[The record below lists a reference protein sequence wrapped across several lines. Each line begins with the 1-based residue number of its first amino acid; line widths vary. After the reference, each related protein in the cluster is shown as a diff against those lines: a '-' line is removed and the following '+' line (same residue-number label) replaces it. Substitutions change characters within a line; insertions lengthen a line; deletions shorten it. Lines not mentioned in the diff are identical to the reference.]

1 MLYTYFLFFLF
12 FFINLFFYCKSKK
25 TFIVILKDIRIT
37 RTIHFLMMIISG
49 ILIAGKTQVLTI
61 DFDKFFEILFT
72 LISVFYAV
80 VYSTIS
86 NNFADVK
93 IDSISNPGRPLPKQ
107 SVDAGEYS
115 KAGKII
121 FVLSL
126 LFGLTAGFKCLITSF
141 LFMLFYHIYSKPPIR
156 FKRFFIISK
165 ICISI
170 NSMILSFAGYL
181 IFKNN
186 LESYPAVFICFF
198 LIVLTL
204 VINFIDLKD
213 FDGDKADN
221 IKTIPVVFGLKKAKI
236 ICGIFYILTYIIAA
250 FEFRPLIIAGFFQY
264 YFINKKNYNEHY
276 VFITYLISLVILF
289 IYFLNQW
296 NIKIIFTN

>member
-1 MLYTYFLFFLF
+1 
-12 FFINLFFYCKSKK
+12 
-25 TFIVILKDIRIT
+25 
-37 RTIHFLMMIISG
+37 MMVVSG
-49 ILIAGKTQVLTI
+49 ILIAGKTQPLII
-61 DFDKFFEILFT
+61 DFQKFYEIFFT

-86 NNFADVK
+86 NNFADIK

-121 FVLSL
+121 LVLSL
-126 LFGLTAGFKCLITSF
+126 FFGLTASFKIFIVSF
-141 LFMLFYHIYSKPPIR
+141 LFMFFYHIYSKPPIR

-186 LESYPAVFICFF
+186 LESYPAIFICFF

-221 IKTIPVVFGLKKAKI
+221 IKTIPVVFGLKNAKI
-236 ICGIFYILTYIIAA
+236 ICGFFFIFTYIIAA
-250 FEFRPLIIAGFFQY
+250 FEF
-264 YFINKKNYNEHY
+264 
-276 VFITYLISLVILF
+276 V
-289 IYFLNQW
+289 
-296 NIKIIFTN
+296 